1 MKQMYHIKRIVGDS
15 VSTQIADEIDLE
27 MAMCIAD
34 ENCQDEMPTAE
45 EQEEEDF
52 SWEDYEGIATVTDDD
67 NDCIIYWVNGEG
79 KTGTDLPE
87 SDARYTI
94 VIKHME

>member
-1 MKQMYHIKRIVGDS
+1 MKQMYHIKRTVGDS
-15 VSTQIADEIDLE
+15 MSTHIADEMDLE

-34 ENCQDEMPTAE
+34 ENCQDEIPSEE
-45 EQEEEDF
+45 EQKEEDF

-79 KTGTDLPE
+79 KNGTDLPE
-87 SDARYTI
+87 SDARYAI
-94 VIKHME
+94 VMKHMA